1 MGINRRDFL
10 KGFGGLCAVAGM
22 SASSGLLAVQGA
34 EASSGSQGEE
44 KSSDKSTVRWGMLI
58 DTRKMSEADIKKCAE
73 ACHSNHNVPDY
84 SNVPQLG
91 HTEVPEGGNVKD
103 EIKWIWPAKPYQAF
117 PSMSTSQA
125 STQFE
130 HGVKSGEVVAVLCN
144 HCENPPCVRVCPT
157 KATFKNKQG
166 ITMMDMHR
174 CIGCRFCMAGCPYGA
189 RSFNWREPRMDKN
202 TLWGGRPI
210 TAEYP
215 TRERGVVEKCL
226 FCHERIEKSGV
237 PASGQDLLPE
247 QVPFCVKA
255 APAGAIVFGNL
266 KDPNSRIRE
275 ALRANHT
282 VVRKSEAGTNPSV
295 FYII

>member
-22 SASSGLLAVQGA
+22 SASSGLLVDQRA
-34 EASSGSQGEE
+34 EASSGSHEE
-44 KSSDKSTVRWGMLI
+44 GGSSGKSTVRWGMLI
-58 DTRKMSEADIKKCAE
+58 NTRKMSERDIKRCVE

-103 EIKWIWPAKPYQAF
+103 EIKWIWPAGFHNAF
-117 PSMSTSQA
+117 PSTSTRQFQA
-125 STQFE
+125 KAVE
-130 HGVKSGEVVAVLCN
+130 KNEVAVLCN

-189 RSFNWREPRMDKN
+189 RSFNWREPRKDRN

-210 TAEYP
+210 KPEYP
-215 TRERGVVEKCL
+215 TRDRGVVEKCL

-255 APAGAIVFGNL
+255 APPGAIVFGNL

-282 VVRKSEAGTNPSV
+282 IVRKPEAGTNPSV